1 MKRLLFVALSG
12 FIGGALAVPAM
23 AAVEMSR
30 LEAQIRKEIVTLPYY
45 SLFDHMAF
53 KVDGSKVT
61 LLGQVVR
68 PTLKKSAER
77 VVEDIEGVT
86 AVDNQ
91 IEVLP
96 LSPNDDRIRM
106 DVYRAIYGNQ
116 MFNRY
121 AIQAV
126 PPVHIIVANGNVA
139 LEGVVASESE
149 KNVAGVQ
156 ANGVSGVFS
165 VKNNLRVEQE

>member
-1 MKRLLFVALSG
+1 MKKLLVLALSG
-12 FIGGALAVPAM
+12 LMGATLAAPAV

-53 KVDGSKVT
+53 EVDGSKVT

-86 AVDNQ
+86 EVDNQ

-106 DVYRAIYGNQ
+106 DVYRAIYGNS

-139 LEGVVASESE
+139 LEGVVATESE